1 LDTFHTAKLKA
12 ASIQLKAASF
22 LTMFK

>member
-12 ASIQLKAASF
+12 ASTQSKAASF
-22 LTMFK
+22 HNNV